1 MKDIKGLGEIC
12 KRPPGS
18 CHQIPCNLYHATNWF
33 KSVST
38 KWSCSNMLQHAED
51 SLHQV
56 KYVELSQSLIIY
68 CIIMSYQKKV
78 LNKILNLPE
87 PNFLYP
93 R

>member
-1 MKDIKGLGEIC
+1 
-12 KRPPGS
+12 
-18 CHQIPCNLYHATNWF
+18 
-33 KSVST
+33 
-38 KWSCSNMLQHAED
+38 MLQHAED